1 MKAQI
6 AGAGRM
12 QVDVLEQEIRRSEE
26 SRYGHRLHGV
36 LLVSRGMS
44 CRQAAALLGDS
55 ARAVGYWVK
64 NFEQQGLDGLK
75 ESERPGRSP
84 RLRES
89 QRKMVRQVLRRAPAA
104 AGVAA
109 ERWNGQVL
117 SDYLRRKLGV
127 ELGVRQCQRLFASMG
142 PESQVGHGD

>member
-1 MKAQI
+1 MKAKI
-6 AGAGRM
+6 AGSGRT
-12 QVDVLEQEIRRSEE
+12 QVDILEQEIRRSEE

-44 CRQAAALLGDS
+44 CRQAAELLGDS

-64 NFEQQGLDGLK
+64 NFEQQGLAGLR

-89 QRKMVRQVLRRAPAA
+89 QRKMVRQVLRSAPAA

-142 PESQVGHGD
+142 PESQVGYGD